1 MSVTEEATDS
11 VINEVYYVF
20 ANIEKSGSESGWSVA
35 LKETIFELERKAYLI
50 KPVFI
55 NNEVFRATDEDVIEG
70 KEELVCLICFS
81 ELRSLVNMPC
91 GHACVGEECIY
102 KYFENGDNRECPV
115 CRQSSFV

>member
-1 MSVTEEATDS
+1 MVTKEAIDA

-20 ANIEKSGSESGWSVA
+20 ANFEKSGETDWSVC
-35 LKETIFELERKAYLI
+35 LKETLFEQERKAFVI

-55 NNEVFRATDEDVIEG
+55 NNDVFKATDADVLEG

-91 GHACVGEECIY
+91 GHACVGDECIY

-115 CRQSSFV
+115 CRQGRQC